1 MKNLFTIAIILIFGT
16 SAFAQ
21 NADFGVKLG
30 ANFSSIS
37 DASRL
42 SNKTG
47 LHFGI
52 FGGFKL
58 SNRTRIQADVL
69 YSQQGAETK
78 DGKFDLNYIN
88 VPVVFKYFLFD
99 GLNIQFGPQFG
110 FILDDDIYVLGKK
123 GTVKKSD
130 ISAVVGA
137 GYDLPY
143 GFRLD
148 ARYNFGLTGVWEFD
162 STSGKNRVASIALGY
177 SFL

>member
-110 FILDDDIYVLGKK
+110 
-123 GTVKKSD
+123 
-130 ISAVVGA
+130 
-137 GYDLPY
+137 
-143 GFRLD
+143 
-148 ARYNFGLTGVWEFD
+148 
-162 STSGKNRVASIALGY
+162 
-177 SFL
+177 